1 MKFANG
7 ERNYAFAVR
16 RTNFASRDFFETNF
30 YYAKLVI
37 ICQLPLGRNF
47 EQACGVRRLDV
58 KTV

>member
-16 RTNFASRDFFETNF
+16 RTNFASRDFFEANF

-47 EQACGVRRLDV
+47 EQACGAPV
-58 KTV
+58 